1 MIYPTDTTRFY
12 HNPDY
17 CIIPE
22 AIIKRDTAKFK
33 QQQSQPKPHKFRTVD
48 VAGAETETPQH
59 LNNAEAAVTVVKLTP
74 TLAPARAMVANQ

>member
-59 LNNAEAAVTVVKLTP
+59 LNNAEAAVTGIKINLDES
-74 TLAPARAMVANQ
+74 LAGVSIVNQ